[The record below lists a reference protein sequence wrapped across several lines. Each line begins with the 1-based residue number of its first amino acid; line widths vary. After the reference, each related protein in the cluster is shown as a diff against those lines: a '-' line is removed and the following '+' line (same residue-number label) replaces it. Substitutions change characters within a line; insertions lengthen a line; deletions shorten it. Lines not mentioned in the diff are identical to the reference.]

1 MTWSSLKWRR
11 QILSLLYF
19 HHVFY
24 QFPSLLIRFKF
35 NVSLS
40 CRHPSSIVL
49 PRSGAHFLKSPLF
62 SLSVEWNKLPEHIRC
77 VQTSVNFRIALKA
90 HYSQHRYSLTGIPN
104 FSVLRI
110 FFSLKLI
117 LAGVFSSKCPAIICR
132 GDFFPRRFLSCFY
145 TSIFRYLFPF
155 FPCFIFHSPLPHFP
169 IFLAIFMWETSV
181 ISIHLLLENPF
192 K

>member
-1 MTWSSLKWRR
+1 MGSKPFLTNNMRSCKYMIYKCYVRPLLEYAVPVWSFAVSHSDSLTLDRLQAVAARSYLLCKTRHPPEWETPKQILNRTCDWSSLKWRR

-77 VQTSVNFRIALKA
+77 VQSSVNFRIALKA

-104 FSVLRI
+104 FSV
-110 FFSLKLI
+110 
-117 LAGVFSSKCPAIICR
+117 
-132 GDFFPRRFLSCFY
+132 
-145 TSIFRYLFPF
+145 
-155 FPCFIFHSPLPHFP
+155 
-169 IFLAIFMWETSV
+169 
-181 ISIHLLLENPF
+181 
-192 K
+192 

>member
-1 MTWSSLKWRR
+1 MLRTTTVRIRSPCLVIRRIPFRFAYVRPTASRWCSFILLCKTRHSPEWETPKQILNRTCDWSSLKWRR

-62 SLSVEWNKLPEHIRC
+62 RLSVEWNKLPEHIRC
-77 VQTSVNFRIALKA
+77 VLSSVNFRIALKA
-90 HYSQHRYSLTGIPN
+90 RYSQHRYSLTGIPN
-104 FSVLRI
+104 FSV
-110 FFSLKLI
+110 
-117 LAGVFSSKCPAIICR
+117 
-132 GDFFPRRFLSCFY
+132 
-145 TSIFRYLFPF
+145 
-155 FPCFIFHSPLPHFP
+155 
-169 IFLAIFMWETSV
+169 
-181 ISIHLLLENPF
+181 
-192 K
+192 